1 MYALRTQA
9 LHVKKRLEKQAVE
22 RNLIAPKASMT
33 FWGREIKPL
42 FMDKYKGS
50 SSEEEEADED
60 GNARKAKETRR
71 KLRRER
77 RADRAFMSQKLGSP
91 T

>member
-1 MYALRTQA
+1 M
-9 LHVKKRLEKQAVE
+9 KKRLEKRAVE
-22 RNLIAPKASMT
+22 QRLIAPKSNMT

-42 FMDKYKGS
+42 FMDKFRGS
-50 SSEEEEADED
+50 SSEEEDADDE
-60 GNARKAKETRR
+60 GNIRKGKEIRR

-91 T
+91 TSAVS

>member
-1 MYALRTQA
+1 M
-9 LHVKKRLEKQAVE
+9 KKRLEKQAVD
-22 RNLIAPKASMT
+22 RHLIAPKSNMT

-42 FMDKYKGS
+42 FTDKFKGS
-50 SSEEEEADED
+50 SSEEEEADDE
-60 GNARKAKETRR
+60 GNNRKAKETRR

-91 T
+91 S